1 MKPSYG
7 PTALEEFRIDVPAA
21 NLRSHH
27 PGDSQATPAAKF
39 VWGTSSADQHMH
51 IHTIGWSNKDG
62 EPVDRS
68 SQWGSQFD
76 KPRHYMPDG
85 ATELNTDLPSGP
97 AVVLD
102 IRQALA
108 ERSDGVA
115 ITKSVID
122 PALEA
127 LFAVADPQEK
137 ASFFQRLL
145 LRSLNDEMA
154 GSEVALQQFP
164 HFLDQE
170 AVFALTDRIKRETG
184 QKVEVLFHEP
194 ASVDE
199 ANQGHLADEDPAS
212 HLGGAHGALHERRV
226 LIGENWDLRRFQNGA
241 TGHTIVNF
249 DPNLACSPD
258 SALVAGAYFVPA
270 ERREEFV
277 SRLFK
282 E

>member
-1 MKPSYG
+1 MNTPFGLSD
-7 PTALEEFRIDVPAA
+7 LEEFRIDVPAA

-27 PGDSQATPAAKF
+27 PGDSQATPAAQF
-39 VWGTSSADQHMH
+39 VWGKSSAGQYMQ
-51 IHTIGWSNKDG
+51 IHTIGWEKVG
-62 EPVDRS
+62 GGRVERS

-76 KPRHYMPDG
+76 KPRHYMEGG
-85 ATELNTDLPSGP
+85 ATDLDTNLPSGP

-127 LFAVADPQEK
+127 LFTAADPQEK
-137 ASFFQRLL
+137 ARFFKRLL
-145 LRSLNDEMA
+145 LRSLDDQMA
-154 GSEVALQQFP
+154 GSELALQQFP
-164 HFLDQE
+164 HFQDQE
-170 AVFALTDRIKRETG
+170 AVHALMEGIERETG
-184 QKVEVLFHEP
+184 HKVEVLFHEP

-199 ANQGHLADEDPAS
+199 ANQGHLAAEDPDS
-212 HLGGAHGALHERRV
+212 HLGGAHGALHERGV
-226 LIGENWDLRRFQNGA
+226 LIGENWDLRRLGNGT

-258 SALVAGAYFVPA
+258 SALVAGAYFVPDN
-270 ERREEFV
+270 RRADFV
-277 SRLFK
+277 ARLFQ
-282 E
+282 